1 MARKGSWGKSSG
13 LLLCFLTRIPYF
25 VLNDHVLF
33 ISSRSPLQNAEA
45 NTESVL
51 ELRSEGLLWECA
63 ELVGASTGQHAKA
76 AGSQGT
82 GILVL
87 RGKQKSC
94 GPQCRK
100 SSV

>member
-1 MARKGSWGKSSG
+1 MVRRGSWGKSSG
-13 LLLCFLTRIPYF
+13 LLLCFLTRIPHS
-25 VLNDHVLF
+25 VLSDHALF
-33 ISSRSPLQNAEA
+33 ISSHPPQNAEA

-76 AGSQGT
+76 AGSQGA

-94 GPQCRK
+94 GPQRRK

>member
-1 MARKGSWGKSSG
+1 MVKKGSWGKSSG

-25 VLNDHVLF
+25 VLSDHVLF
-33 ISSRSPLQNAEA
+33 TPPPLQNAEA

-94 GPQCRK
+94 GPQRRK